1 MTVRDG
7 VSPMV
12 AATAK
17 AGRDTEP
24 QDTIVTVQFRG
35 DRRGQ

>member
-12 AATAK
+12 VATAK
-17 AGRDTEP
+17 AGRDTGP

-35 DRRGQ
+35 GRRGQ